1 MLLPKLEPSVPRRG
15 GAIRAAIGRAILSIS
30 GWGAEGTLPDL
41 PKFVVIAAPHSS
53 NWDFVLGIALVFALR
68 LDIRFIGKAELFRG
82 PLGPIM
88 RSLGGIPVE
97 RTHPEG
103 VVEQA
108 VARFAKEARLV
119 LAIAPE
125 GTRKPVERWK
135 SGFYRIALGAGVPIV
150 PAYFDNARKM
160 MGFGPLFTP
169 TGEADRDLLKLRAFY
184 EPIPRRGAR
193 RTAPSP
199 QGRTGGREDGRPPL

>member
-1 MLLPKLEPSVPRRG
+1 MFLPSLGPNVPRRG
-15 GAIRAAIGRAILSIS
+15 GPIRAAIGRGILRSC
-30 GWGAEGTLPDL
+30 GWGAEGALPDL
-41 PKFVVIAAPHSS
+41 PKFIIIAAPHSS
-53 NWDFVLGIALVFALR
+53 NWDFVLGIALIFALR

-82 PLGPIM
+82 PFGWVM

-97 RTHPEG
+97 RSHPEG

-108 VARFAKEARLV
+108 VVRFAQEARLV

-125 GTRKPVERWK
+125 GTRKPVARWK

-150 PAYFDNARKM
+150 PGYFDNARKM
-160 MGFGPLFTP
+160 VGFGPAFTP
-169 TGEADRDLLKLRAFY
+169 TGDAEADLATLRAFY

-199 QGRTGGREDGRPPL
+199 AT